1 MCVLVVCR
9 GVGRD
14 MIDRAVAGD
23 MRDLL
28 VYIDDFDLDEVL
40 ELPKRFTS
48 AEWEEILPSW
58 SGRDRSRGLKEWQ
71 STARGRSWQVQGLCA
86 RTINKAVDC
95 YMNTVAVPPVVAGDP
110 SKTCNVTEMITQQ
123 PDCNFLKTYVLII
136 HAAYCKFLVPAV
148 EPGLLAY
155 KRVLQYML
163 SKPVLIKLLRS
174 YRIRF
179 SKLVTKK
186 LIKSITVDFRKWVHE
201 DDPKRSK
208 IRLRLLRELHSD
220 ATDDQTQTDL
230 VFARSVLAA
239 CLVDYA
245 IGSPDIKNVKP
256 YGLRASRS
264 EKGFK
269 QVSSSVMALTVAAL
283 YQAVRSPPDMFE
295 KWVKAPRPNIT
306 RYWPKGTIKRFQN
319 FQETFTKYRSIIFQ
333 TYETNEGQY
342 MQESAEVK
350 SKRGGASSAAAASE
364 AVDLTFDEDFE

>member
-1 MCVLVVCR
+1 
-9 GVGRD
+9 
-14 MIDRAVAGD
+14 MIDRALAGD

-28 VYIDDFDLDEVL
+28 VYIDQFDFDEVL
-40 ELPKRFTS
+40 KLPKRFTA

-95 YMNTVAVPPVVAGDP
+95 YMHTVAVPPVVAGDP
-110 SKTCNVTEMITQQ
+110 SKTCNVTEMMKQQ
-123 PDCNFLKTYVLII
+123 SDCNFLKTYLLTI

-148 EPGLLAY
+148 ESGSLAY

-186 LIKSITVDFRKWVHE
+186 LLKSITVDFRKWVHK

-230 VFARSVLAA
+230 VYIRSVLAA

-245 IGSPDIKNVKP
+245 IGSPDIKSVKP

-269 QVSSSVMALTVAAL
+269 ELPSSVMALTVAAL
-283 YQAVRSPPDMFE
+283 YQCVRSPPDMFE
-295 KWVKAPRPNIT
+295 KWAKAPRPNIT
-306 RYWPKGTIKRFQN
+306 RYWPKGTIRRFQT
-319 FQETFTKYRSIIFQ
+319 FQETFAKYRSVIFE
-333 TYETNEGQY
+333 TYEKNDGKY
-342 MQESAEVK
+342 MQEAADVK
-350 SKRGGASSAAAASE
+350 SKSGGASSAAPAA